1 MKSFKNIVSMLI
13 EKGYTISTM
22 ESCTGGG
29 VSNEITN
36 VPGASSV
43 LLFSAVT
50 YSNSYKIKMG
60 VDSEVINK
68 YSVYSMETA
77 ISMAKA
83 ISSFSDSDI
92 GIGITGKLKRGDPA
106 NDFGDDSTAY
116 FSIYDRAN
124 DRFYNVEVK
133 CLYES
138 RKDNKRLIIDKI
150 IEKLEEIL

>member
-1 MKSFKNIVSMLI
+1 MKDLVSKLS
-13 EKGYTISTM
+13 ELKKTIATM

-29 VSNEITN
+29 IVNAITN
-36 VPGASSV
+36 IEGASDV
-43 LLFSAVT
+43 LKYSAVT
-50 YSNSYKIKMG
+50 YANEYKIKMG
-60 VDSEVINK
+60 VSKDIIDK

-92 GIGITGKLKRGDPA
+92 GVGITGKLKRGDPA

-116 FSIYDRAN
+116 FSIYDREN
-124 DRFYNVEVK
+124 DKFYNVEIK
-133 CLYES
+133 CLYDS
-138 RKDNKRLIIDKI
+138 REDNKRLIIDKI